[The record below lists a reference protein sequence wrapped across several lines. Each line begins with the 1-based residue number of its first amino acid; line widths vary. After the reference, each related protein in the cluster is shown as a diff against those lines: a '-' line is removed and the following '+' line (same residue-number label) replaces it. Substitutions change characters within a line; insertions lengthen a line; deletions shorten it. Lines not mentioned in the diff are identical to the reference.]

1 MEKKCEICGAINDEN
16 AAFCS
21 GCYLPLHKTLDEW
34 ARALE
39 ERVNSALQIDEG
51 VLENVI
57 DEKEEKEIVETT
69 DAENVW
75 GNDASDETFVKKEE
89 AFIEP
94 VPNIDIPI
102 DTTGL
107 VEPEEEQNIEPA
119 VEEIAPVKPVE
130 PVPNIEPEEKQVTP
144 VVEEPVSNIEQAE
157 PVIEQNVE
165 VNDESSSIEPTTSFV
180 EMSNQDDSEKSE
192 EHDDLRAV
200 TIEEDEEHVK
210 KEKIKEPKVKKPL
223 SYIIKFDL
231 IFIILSLVFTYGYGI
246 VYGFEINNSIDILVG
261 ALSTLVIAVMTV
273 FIVFNKPVS
282 EEINQKRICNGI
294 LISMIIFEFALRIF
308 LLYKSSFAFIYVY
321 IFIAMVY
328 LLISILTI
336 NIISKKINN
345 FDTSK
350 YVSKLN
356 IIALIFI
363 VILLGLGILAKVKDI
378 KLGYDEEP
386 KSSVSVEEIPDVV
399 KNYIASVNNHIVT
412 NMQNDENYQRP
423 TNIKDKDF
431 VESDKNIT
439 NVDLIVDDYGTVKT
453 GNITYKGVTY
463 IYQEGS
469 FMVKK

>member
-69 DAENVW
+69 NAENVW
-75 GNDASDETFVKKEE
+75 GNDAPDETFVKKEE
-89 AFIEP
+89 VFIEP

-165 VNDESSSIEPTTSFV
+165 ANDESSSIEPTTSFV

-294 LISMIIFEFALRIF
+294 LISMIIFEFALRLF
-308 LLYKSSFAFIYVY
+308 MLYKSSFAYIYVY

-328 LLISILTI
+328 LLLGALTL
-336 NIISKKINN
+336 NIVSKKINN
-345 FDTSK
+345 FETGK

-363 VILLGLGILAKVKDI
+363 VILLGLGILAKAKDI

-412 NMQNDENYQRP
+412 NMQNDENYERP

-431 VESDKNIT
+431 VKADKNIT
-439 NVDLIVDDYGTVKT
+439 KVDLTVDDYGTVKT
-453 GNITYKGVTY
+453 GTITYKGVTY